1 MPFRKIDSWLDN
13 DHFASII
20 QPMPVQSIKYNGQLN
35 FGGFVPGDETAQRFP
50 IKFYYSSIQTHS
62 VLIGLSILIT
72 TFSSNNY
79 SCSIE

>member
-35 FGGFVPGDETAQRFP
+35 FGACVPGDETASRFP
-50 IKFYYSSIQTHS
+50 IKFYYSSIQTYPL
-62 VLIGLSILIT
+62 LIVSSILIM
-72 TFSSNNY
+72 TF
-79 SCSIE
+79 